1 MTHRRLV
8 LAGLALGVIPADAGW
23 RKNSP
28 PPQSQIERYIEE
40 ATARA
45 ATSPGS
51 GASPGSL
58 YGAGGRL
65 GDMFRDQRAYQLDD
79 LVTIIVSDQAS
90 AVASGVTNSSRK
102 ANKSAAITALAGAIP
117 GTAPLANLANLGG
130 ESKLDGQGQTS
141 RTTQLSTTLS
151 ARVTH
156 VLPNGYLV
164 VQGTKEIAVNSERQV
179 VSVRGVCRPQDLATG
194 NTILSNQLAQLDVKI
209 NGKGVVNDAIRRPF
223 ILYRILEGLLPF

>member
-1 MTHRRLV
+1 VNQVWFV
-8 LAGLALGVIPADAGW
+8 LGTFALTATCSDAGW
-23 RKNSP
+23 RKNSTP
-28 PPQSQIERYIEE
+28 APSPIERYIQE
-40 ATARA
+40 ANAHA
-45 ATSPGS
+45 AVAGGN

-58 YGAGGRL
+58 YGASGRL

-79 LVTIIVSDQAS
+79 LVTIVVSDQAS
-90 AVASGVTNSSRK
+90 AVATGVTNSSRK
-102 ANKSAAITALAGAIP
+102 ATKSGAITALAGVLPSTGA
-117 GTAPLANLANLGG
+117 LANLANLGG

-141 RTTQLSTTLS
+141 RSTQLNTTLS

-164 VQGTKEIAVNSERQV
+164 VEGTKEIAVNSERQI

-194 NTILSNQLAQLDVKI
+194 NTILSNQLAQLEVRI
-209 NGKGVVNDAIRRPF
+209 NGKGVVGDAIRRPF

>member
-1 MTHRRLV
+1 MTYKQFLT
-8 LAGLALGVIPADAGW
+8 GLALAALPAEAGW
-23 RKNSP
+23 RKNAP

-40 ATARA
+40 ATTHA
-45 ATSPGS
+45 ANSAGS

-102 ANKSAAITALAGAIP
+102 ANKSGAITALAGVIP
-117 GTAPLANLANLGG
+117 ATAPLANLANLGS

-164 VQGTKEIAVNSERQV
+164 VQGTKEIAVNSERQT

-194 NTILSNQLAQLDVKI
+194 NTILSNQLAQLEVRI